1 MLELCNLFSF
11 RVGHFYRTL
20 GRIHGNVKK
29 IGLKRRRNLKIFV
42 LGLVLTPNATF
53 CQPTAKSE
61 KKSFFWYTLRRRQ
74 SIYAFGHLK
83 GLKFIRAGSQP
94 LNIAPLMRP
103 NKVETVAVRRLSTLT
118 PSNLNA

>member
-61 KKSFFWYTLRRRQ
+61 KKSFFWYTLSGAVHVS
-74 SIYAFGHLK
+74 SITH
-83 GLKFIRAGSQP
+83 RAKP
-94 LNIAPLMRP
+94 VNW
-103 NKVETVAVRRLSTLT
+103 
-118 PSNLNA
+118 